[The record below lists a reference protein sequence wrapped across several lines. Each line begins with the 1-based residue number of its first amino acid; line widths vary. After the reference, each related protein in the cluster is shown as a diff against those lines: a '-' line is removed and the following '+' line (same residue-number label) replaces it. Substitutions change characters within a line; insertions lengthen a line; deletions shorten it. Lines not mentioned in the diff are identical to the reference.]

1 MRNIPLE
8 TAGCPAYWRTDVNF
22 FIPNSNRNLTVVRRA
37 SDGTISLVPI
47 VYWGE
52 FRLARVPVDL
62 TRMHVEWGHI
72 VDADFAIHDAASGRV
87 YLRNGDVFDTLVAFA
102 EASQ

>member
-1 MRNIPLE
+1 M
-8 TAGCPAYWRTDVNF
+8 NF
-22 FIPNSNRNLTVVRRA
+22 YIPNTNPNLTVVRRA

-47 VYWGE
+47 ICWGE

-62 TRMHVEWGHI
+62 THMGTDWAQVMYS
-72 VDADFAIHDAASGRV
+72 DFAIHDAVTGRV

-102 EASQ
+102 EASR